1 MKSNTERPSAAD
13 PVPDAIQTLPDPTQ
27 KWKFISNLHPLSDL
41 LGISRQVMVSSYV
54 FGTGALA
61 TLVPWEG
68 INYAMSN
75 LAGVDFF
82 GYLKELAK
90 FTFLVYI
97 PFCVISLIF
106 MTVFNFT

>member
-1 MKSNTERPSAAD
+1 M
-13 PVPDAIQTLPDPTQ
+13 
-27 KWKFISNLHPLSDL
+27 
-41 LGISRQVMVSSYV
+41 
-54 FGTGALA
+54 
-61 TLVPWEG
+61 VPWEG